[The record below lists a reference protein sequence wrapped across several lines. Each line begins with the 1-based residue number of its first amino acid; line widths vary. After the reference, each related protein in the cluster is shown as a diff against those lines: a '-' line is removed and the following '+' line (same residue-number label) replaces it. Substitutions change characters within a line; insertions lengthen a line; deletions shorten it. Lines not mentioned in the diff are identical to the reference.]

1 MSIERAQERPAV
13 LRALRGATTA
23 EANEAG
29 AIVEAT
35 AELLQEMLRR
45 NEVVP
50 DDVVSM
56 IFTST
61 SDLDAEFPASAARK
75 IGMAHVPLLCARE
88 IEVPGAIAR
97 CVRVLMHLHTSREP
111 GALKHVYLGAA
122 SQLRTDLPD

>member
-1 MSIERAQERPAV
+1 MSTERSEARPAA

-35 AELLQEMLRR
+35 TELLREMLRR

-75 IGMAHVPLLCARE
+75 IGMSHVPVLCARE
-88 IEVPGAIAR
+88 IDVPGAVAR
-97 CVRVLMHLHTSREP
+97 CIRVLMHLQTGREP
-111 GALKHVYLGAA
+111 GALKHVYLADA
-122 SQLRTDLPD
+122 SQLRTDLPE